1 LQALNN
7 TLKFMSMKKELLE
20 YFKKSSE
27 DSDIEVI
34 IQYGLPTIS
43 IYRPSDGGEWYFQ
56 EHSATE
62 LLDSIPEEIH
72 PEEWLKVVA
81 NHW

>member
-1 LQALNN
+1 MMKEELIKQFTESAGQSNIQVEIN
-7 TLKFMSMKKELLE
+7 TF
-20 YFKKSSE
+20 
-27 DSDIEVI
+27 
-34 IQYGLPTIS
+34 LPYVS
-43 IYRPSDGGEWYFQ
+43 VYRPDDGEEWYFQ